1 MAQLPALDIWDPEI
15 PGVPEQLDAHNYA
28 CFWWEVRV
36 VVTSPPLLQL
46 RGWDGGSWG
55 RKANTEGL
63 LAGGQQQCA
72 GLRAEKGRWAHP
84 RSLRGFLC
92 RAWAGRPRE
101 GDTPGPHGSRWRWLG
116 LLVASCCLSQELRFC
131 AFPAQKGALV
141 WRVELE
147 VRDTPRLAVAP
158 WSHGRVT
165 STVLGT

>member
-1 MAQLPALDIWDPEI
+1 M
-15 PGVPEQLDAHNYA
+15 
-28 CFWWEVRV
+28 

-63 LAGGQQQCA
+63 LAGIQQRCS

-84 RSLRGFLC
+84 GSLRGFLC
-92 RAWAGRPRE
+92 RAWAARPRE
-101 GDTPGPHGSRWRWLG
+101 GDTPGHHGSRWRWLRP
-116 LLVASCCLSQELRFC
+116 LVATCSLSQELRFC
-131 AFPAQKGALV
+131 AFPSQKGALV

-158 WSHGRVT
+158 QRRP
-165 STVLGT
+165 